1 MKEKMD
7 SVQALRALAF
17 FCVFL
22 NHCYV
27 NTNGWAISVFIML
40 SGFLLVNSRFPRPDD
55 FTPSVVKNVRSAYS
69 KVKSLYNLYILAMI
83 PIIVLEVFNIR
94 SGSSSATYGSLLFE
108 ILLSALMF
116 QSWFPNNS
124 MALIGVAWYLSTMV
138 FLYFACP
145 YILKLIRKYRK
156 ISAAVVVMAAL
167 IVLEFVISSASG
179 AVYSLF
185 SGRPGAGTEAD
196 FALWFTF
203 IFPPVRVID
212 FALGCNLGY
221 IFLMLRAKEHNKAVV
236 WGLDIL
242 IILLYT
248 VTSFFFKSTGYFL
261 SREEYR
267 HTLLFAP
274 IALVIVY
281 SFALAKG
288 PLSRL
293 LTNKITVFFG
303 NLSNYTYLIHQD
315 VIRLLM
321 LGMTSLGMS
330 MEVFKTVVIPPAFIL
345 TVGLSLAYKKLTERR
360 GRLKVG

>member
-1 MKEKMD
+1 MKQKMD
-7 SVQALRALAF
+7 SIQALRALAF
-17 FCVFL
+17 LSVFL

-27 NTNGWAISVFIML
+27 NTNGWAISVFFML
-40 SGFLLVNSRFPRPDD
+40 SGFLLVNSRYPKPDD
-55 FTPSVVKNVRSAYS
+55 FTPSAVKNIRSAYS
-69 KVKSLYNLYILAMI
+69 KIKSLYALYILTML
-83 PIIVLEVFNIR
+83 PIVGLDILAIYKGVSSDTLKTVAVEFILSVL
-94 SGSSSATYGSLLFE
+94 LL
-108 ILLSALMF
+108 
-116 QSWFPNNS
+116 QSWS
-124 MALIGVAWYLSTMV
+124 VRYCMAFNGVAWYLSTMV
-138 FLYFACP
+138 FLYFTFP

-221 IFLMLRAKEHNKAVV
+221 IFLMLREKEHNKAVV

-248 VTSFFFKSTGYFL
+248 VTSFFFKSTGCFL

-321 LGMTSLGMS
+321 LGLTSLGMS